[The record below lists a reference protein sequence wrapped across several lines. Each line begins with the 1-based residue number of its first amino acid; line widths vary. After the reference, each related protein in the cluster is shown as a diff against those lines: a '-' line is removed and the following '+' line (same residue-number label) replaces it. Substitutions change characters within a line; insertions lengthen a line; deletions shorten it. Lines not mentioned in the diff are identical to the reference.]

1 MTRWPLILLTLA
13 LAGAAAA
20 VVGRR
25 AAEPDRP
32 NLSTSNEFDEI
43 AAERD
48 HEVKTLRILAK
59 QHIAHE
65 VAAGALPLLK
75 AAALFRALNRHP
87 PAVVVVN
94 QPSLDGLSDEE
105 ELCQQ
110 VIRYVDNLEH
120 DWPEAAAAMARLQ
133 AELQEELR
141 RHGAVQLPD
150 LAGQPSAAELLEQTR
165 ATMTEAER
173 RSYFSTHRGQPPGR

>member
-1 MTRWPLILLTLA
+1 
-13 LAGAAAA
+13 
-20 VVGRR
+20 
-25 AAEPDRP
+25 
-32 NLSTSNEFDEI
+32 
-43 AAERD
+43 
-48 HEVKTLRILAK
+48 
-59 QHIAHE
+59 
-65 VAAGALPLLK
+65 
-75 AAALFRALNRHP
+75 
-87 PAVVVVN
+87 
-94 QPSLDGLSDEE
+94 LDGLSDEE